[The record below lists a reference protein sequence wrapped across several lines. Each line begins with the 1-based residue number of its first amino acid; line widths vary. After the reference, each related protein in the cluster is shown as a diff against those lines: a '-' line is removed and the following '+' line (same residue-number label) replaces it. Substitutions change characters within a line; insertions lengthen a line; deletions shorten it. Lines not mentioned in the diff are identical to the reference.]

1 MKRETYVLDEDE
13 IGYNHSGY
21 NSAQYCSWSRQQTPF
36 SVYHLLPPPPIV
48 LLLFFFSS
56 LSPDFRERKRALRPF
71 WSSKWAGPPS
81 ICLFNFSWVYWKHS
95 CNFNLLSTNY
105 GMSDNVF
112 SLYIPTK
119 SSIKC
124 NIVQVVLYSLAF
136 ISNYLHND

>member
-1 MKRETYVLDEDE
+1 MKLATTTVATIPPNIAAGPVNKLHFLY
-13 IGYNHSGY
+13 II
-21 NSAQYCSWSRQQTPF
+21 F
-36 SVYHLLPPPPIV
+36 FLL
-48 LLLFFFSS
+48 LLLFYCCFFFL

-124 NIVQVVLYSLAF
+124 NIVQVVLYYLAF